1 MQREEQAC
9 CQGGGWKTFES
20 IFTYCPSQ
28 ELVEARD
35 QLEESESRRLKV
47 RPDKRYYHINQM
59 IMMIL
64 SFHQGEPRH
73 ELFLR
78 LPAPLLLP
86 PVHSRL
92 TLRQTARLLCLSPG
106 GQAPQDKDKNK
117 GKDKDKDKDKD
128 ICLSSGGQAPRA
140 LKSKSLFSGL
150 ERTRWRPACSFPW
163 RGLQPRS
170 GRRAGRGRVG
180 PILQVVK
187 PLDL

>member
-1 MQREEQAC
+1 MPPRRRLEH
-9 CQGGGWKTFES
+9 FES
-20 IFTYCPSQ
+20 RFTYCPSQ
-28 ELVEARD
+28 ELAEARD
-35 QLEESESRRLKV
+35 QLEEAESRRLKV

-64 SFHQGEPRH
+64 SIMPR
-73 ELFLR
+73 R
-78 LPAPLLLP
+78 AQTRALPSTSCPSPPPSSPQQTHTSSDRAPSLLVIRWP
-86 PVHSRL
+86 
-92 TLRQTARLLCLSPG
+92 
-106 GQAPQDKDKNK
+106 
-117 GKDKDKDKDKD
+117 DKDKDKDKD

-163 RGLQPRS
+163 RGLQSRS